1 MFCVTLLHGW
11 RKRKF
16 VLWNIVTLVFSKNNV
31 YYINRDRIDRFFFM
45 VSILRSNEETS

>member
-1 MFCVTLLHGW
+1 MFYVTLLHGW

-31 YYINRDRIDRFFFM
+31 YYINRDCIDRFFLM